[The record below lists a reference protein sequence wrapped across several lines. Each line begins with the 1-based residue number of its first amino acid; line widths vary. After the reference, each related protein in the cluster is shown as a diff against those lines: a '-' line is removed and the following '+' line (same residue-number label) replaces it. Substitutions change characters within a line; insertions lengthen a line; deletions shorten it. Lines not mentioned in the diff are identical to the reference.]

1 VPELPEVETIVRAL
15 APRLRGQ
22 RIVAAQYWPS
32 RIYRGAVP
40 PELADATIL
49 RVRRYGKFIVV
60 ELDRGFLGIHLGMTG
75 KLLFDVSTH
84 KHTRAT
90 WDFAGF
96 RLCLE
101 DIRQFGRVLW
111 RETLPEPI
119 AALGPDPLEVS
130 RLEFVER
137 GQSYRTALKGLLL
150 NQRFLR
156 GLGNIYTDE
165 LLFRARLHPG
175 RRTETLAVEAW
186 EQLWR
191 EMQTLLT
198 SAIERGG
205 SSISDYVNTA
215 GEKGSF
221 QLEHRVYG
229 RAGKPCCACG
239 SLVQKTTLLQ
249 RGTHFCP
256 VCQPD

>member
-32 RIYRGAVP
+32 RIYRGTFP
-40 PELADATIL
+40 PELAGATVL
-49 RVRRYGKFIVV
+49 RVRRYGKFIVAD
-60 ELDRGFLGIHLGMTG
+60 LDRGFLGIHLGMTG
-75 KLLFDVSTH
+75 KLLFNVSPR

-90 WDFAGF
+90 WDFDGF

-111 RETLPEPI
+111 GPTLPEPI

-130 RLEFVER
+130 RQEFVR
-137 GQSYRTALKGLLL
+137 LGQSHRTTLKGLLL

-156 GLGNIYTDE
+156 GLGNIYADE
-165 LLFRARLHPG
+165 LLFRAHLHPC
-175 RRTETLAVEAW
+175 RRTDRLPVAAW
-186 EQLWR
+186 EQLWS
-191 EMQTLLT
+191 EMGVLLNT
-198 SAIERGG
+198 AIERGG

-215 GEKGSF
+215 GEKGTF

-229 RAGKPCCACG
+229 REGKPCSGCG
-239 SLVQKTTLLQ
+239 FPVQKITLLQ